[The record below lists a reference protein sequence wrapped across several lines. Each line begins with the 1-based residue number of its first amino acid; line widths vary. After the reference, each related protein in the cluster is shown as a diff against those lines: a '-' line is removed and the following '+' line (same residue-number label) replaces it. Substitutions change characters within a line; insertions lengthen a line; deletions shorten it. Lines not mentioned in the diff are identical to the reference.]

1 MKIECDNEI
10 LKHEKELENQ
20 AKYGVMGDLFKGM
33 FNSPELKKEIEKEI
47 KKGFNKK

>member
-20 AKYGVMGDLFKGM
+20 AKYGVMVDLFKGM